1 MVFSFFSYLG
11 KGKWTPSILH
21 CKDLY
26 FNIYHEEFENS
37 LIDKDLV
44 IVQPIWQSIP
54 MGATEH
60 GHIS

>member
-1 MVFSFFSYLG
+1 MVFSFFSHLG
-11 KGKWTPSILH
+11 KGKRMH
-21 CKDLY
+21 CEDLY
-26 FNIYHEEFENS
+26 FDIYHEKFENS

-60 GHIS
+60 DHIS